1 MGHLGDGTEQV
12 EPLMS
17 SDELR
22 CAEGLWRRFGGVVGL
37 EALLAQAPE
46 MLREIHQAETRRD
59 AVASV
64 MVS

>member
-1 MGHLGDGTEQV
+1 
-12 EPLMS
+12 MS

-59 AVASV
+59 AVATV
-64 MVS
+64 TVS